1 MRRTTTRFWAVAIE
15 CMGITVT
22 GVGIGCEIALGG
34 DLYLVVITVGSCL
47 VSIGGLLWAKAR

>member
-1 MRRTTTRFWAVAIE
+1 MTHEARRLWATAIE
-15 CMGITVT
+15 CAGIAVT
-22 GVGIGCEIALGG
+22 GVGIGCELAFGS

>member
-1 MRRTTTRFWAVAIE
+1 MKRETTRLLAAAIE
-15 CMGITVT
+15 CVGITVT
-22 GVGIGCEIALGG
+22 GVGIGCELAFGS